1 MSENKEEEE
10 RRRERLRQE
19 ELKRNPTGKMKVMT
33 LCHQAF
39 CVVVLILMGL
49 EFTGVIT
56 IPFWLFN
63 GLVAVLLIST
73 IIIWI
78 DQRKKKVS
86 GDEIL

>member
-1 MSENKEEEE
+1 MNVKIN
-10 RRRERLRQE
+10 RLNEQE
-19 ELKRNPTGKMKVMT
+19 KELKDLLGDREKIKMKVMT

-73 IIIWI
+73 IIVWI
-78 DQRKKKVS
+78 DQRKKKEES
-86 GDEIL
+86 IGQ